1 MARVWIEDRASHKE
15 FKEALA
21 KAKAAK
27 RQPPGRWRVRWY
39 DMGGKARS
47 KTFARKPEAEHHVHQ
62 VEARLRDGTYRDAS
76 AGKATLAEVAEK
88 WRATLSGLE
97 PTTRETY
104 EDTLRVHVLPRWGSY
119 QVRGIEWEDVAEWVG
134 QLVAGTAGHHRPLS
148 PGRVGKIHQV
158 LSLVLGHAVR
168 AKRIPANPAAGVPLP
183 RPVPRDHVYLTHG
196 QVERLADAAGPY
208 RVLVLLAAYTGL
220 RWGEL
225 SAVTVGAV
233 DLGARRVSV
242 RQAYKKT
249 RGGLVVGM
257 PKTHERRKV
266 PILRSLADE
275 LAPHVD
281 GRKSD
286 ELLFTAPRGGP
297 LYGDNFRSRFFTPA
311 VKAAGLGDLGVTPHK
326 LRHTAASLAIAS
338 GADVKVVQT
347 MLGHKSAVMT
357 LDLYGH
363 LFPDRLDEVANR
375 LDRERER
382 RTALQRIANAL
393 LAEQRRLEDPRS
405 RLRLIE
411 GGGEAPPRSNVY
423 GIRTAK
429 P

>member
-15 FKEALA
+15 YVEALA

-27 RQPPGRWRVRWY
+27 RTPPGRWRVRWY
-39 DMGGKARS
+39 DLGGKERS
-47 KTFARKPEAEHHVHQ
+47 RTFGKKPDAENHVHL
-62 VEARLRDGTYRDAS
+62 VEAQMRDGSYRDAS
-76 AGKATLAEVAEK
+76 AGKATLAEVAVK
-88 WRATLSGLE
+88 WVATITGLE
-97 PTTRETY
+97 PTTRDTY
-104 EDTLRVHVLPRWGSY
+104 EDTLRLHVLPRWGAY
-119 QVRGIEWEDVAEWVG
+119 QVRGIEWEDVAEWIG
-134 QLVAGTAGHHRPLS
+134 HLSAGTAGWRPLS
-148 PGRVGKIHQV
+148 PGRVRKIHQV

-168 AKRIPANPAAGVPLP
+168 SKRIAVNPAAGVPLP

-196 QVERLADAAGPY
+196 QVDRLAAEAGPY
-208 RVLVLLAAYTGL
+208 RPLLLLAAYTGL
-220 RWGEL
+220 RWGEI

-233 DLGARRVSV
+233 DLAARRVSV

-249 RGGLVVGM
+249 RGRLVVGM

-275 LAPHVD
+275 LAPLTA
-281 GRKSD
+281 RRSAD

-297 LYGDNFRSRFFTPA
+297 LYGDNFRGRIFNPA
-311 VKAAGLGDLGVTPHK
+311 VRAAGLGDLGVTPHK

-363 LFPDRLDEVANR
+363 LFPDRLDEVADR

-382 RTALQRIANAL
+382 RAAYQRIANAL
-393 LAEQRRLEDPRS
+393 LQEQQRRENNRGG
-405 RLRLIE
+405 LRLIK
-411 GGGEAPPRSNVY
+411 GGGAPEPGDVY
-423 GIRTAK
+423 GIRTAGT
-429 P
+429 

>member
-1 MARVWIEDRASHKE
+1 MARVWIEDRADHKE
-15 FKEALA
+15 FVTALA

-39 DMGGKARS
+39 DLGGKGRS
-47 KTFARKPEAEHHVHQ
+47 KTFGRKPEAENHVHV
-62 VEARLRDGTYRDAS
+62 VEARLRDGSYRDAS

-88 WRATLSGLE
+88 WKATLAGLE

-104 EDTLRVHVLPRWGSY
+104 EDTLRVHVLPRWGTY

-134 QLVAGTAGHHRPLS
+134 QLVAGSAGHHRALS

-158 LSLVLGHAVR
+158 LALVLGHAVR
-168 AKRIPANPAAGVPLP
+168 SKRIAVNPAAGVPMP

-196 QVERLADAAGPY
+196 QVDRLADASGPY
-208 RVLVLLAAYTGL
+208 RPLVLLAAYTGL
-220 RWGEL
+220 RWGEI

-233 DLGARRVSV
+233 DIAARRVSV

-249 RGGLVVGM
+249 RGGLIVGM

-275 LAPHVD
+275 LAAHIE
-281 GRKSD
+281 GRKRD

-297 LYGDNFRSRFFTPA
+297 LYGDNFRSRFFNPA
-311 VKAAGLGDLGVTPHK
+311 VKAAGLGELGVTPHK

-382 RTALQRIANAL
+382 RAVLQQIAGVL
-393 LAEQRRLEDPRS
+393 LAEQHRLENPRE
-405 RLRLIE
+405 RLRVVD
-411 GGGEAPPRSNVY
+411 GGSMPEAGNVY
-423 GIRTAK
+423 GIRTASQ
-429 P
+429 